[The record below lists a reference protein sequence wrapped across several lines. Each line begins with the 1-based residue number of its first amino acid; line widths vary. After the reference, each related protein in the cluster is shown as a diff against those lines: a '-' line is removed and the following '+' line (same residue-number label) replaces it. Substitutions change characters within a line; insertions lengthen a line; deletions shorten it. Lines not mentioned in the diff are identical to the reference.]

1 LPPRAES
8 EAEYPVFADDEYRAL
23 MLAEFGP
30 LMPLLSRDEIQAT
43 ILTDDAE
50 IHAPPLLPEDDDL
63 KVYPPIPPCPADSKK
78 RKNPPQPP
86 QPSAEE
92 DAVDEP
98 SPRPSKRPKLPSPRR
113 TNKMMATCLL
123 KRSHSAPEPWESG
136 LWCHCNELPR
146 PCALHQN
153 APGWRWMKEHDQKPP
168 VGSDDGITVPKSRT
182 DGKRLALRY
191 MRWRCRVWMPS
202 RFYAEHAQLIKMK
215 KL

>member
-1 LPPRAES
+1 LPPLAKS
-8 EAEYPVFADDEYRAL
+8 EDDYLAL

-30 LMPLLSRDEIQAT
+30 LMPLLSQEEIQAT
-43 ILTDDAE
+43 IITDDDAE
-50 IHAPPLLPEDDDL
+50 IQAPPLLPEDDDL
-63 KVYPPIPPCPADSKK
+63 KLCRPIPPCPADNKK
-78 RKNPPQPP
+78 RKNPPPP

-92 DAVDEP
+92 DALDEP

-113 TNKMMATCLL
+113 TNKMMANCILE
-123 KRSHSAPEPWESG
+123 RSHSAPEPWESG

-168 VGSDDGITVPKSRT
+168 VGSEDGITVPKSRT